1 MALLVHLDQHK
12 GLQLEPKK
20 KKSLWRTVLGCR
32 GLGKGKWDDRGR
44 KIKKKKKKEKEE
56 EEEEEE
62 LKSYKLEFREF

>member
-1 MALLVHLDQHK
+1 MALLVHLDQHR

-56 EEEEEE
+56 EEEE

>member
-56 EEEEEE
+56 EEEE